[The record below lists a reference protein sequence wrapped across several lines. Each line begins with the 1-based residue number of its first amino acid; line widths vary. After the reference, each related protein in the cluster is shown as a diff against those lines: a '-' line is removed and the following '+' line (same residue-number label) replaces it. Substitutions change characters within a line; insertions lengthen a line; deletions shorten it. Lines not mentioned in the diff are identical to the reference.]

1 MDKIF
6 VKMKGYFYWLVRVS
20 IFFMMIF
27 CKIILNIF
35 VFVYEVIVMYCGDL
49 CGRYC
54 KCMMLCF

>member
-35 VFVYEVIVMYCGDL
+35 VFIYEVIVMYLFVVICVVDIVNV
-49 CGRYC
+49 
-54 KCMMLCF
+54 